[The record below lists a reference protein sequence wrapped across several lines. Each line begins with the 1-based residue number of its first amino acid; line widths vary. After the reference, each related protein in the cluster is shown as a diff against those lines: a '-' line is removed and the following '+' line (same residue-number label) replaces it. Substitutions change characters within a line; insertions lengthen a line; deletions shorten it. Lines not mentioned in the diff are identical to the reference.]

1 MSNIIKKIFKH
12 FNQYN
17 PVDKYLV
24 NEYNKHRKGG
34 GKPVLCYAPFKNMYL
49 GHHGNVIS
57 CCFNRTYFLGTYP
70 KQSLKE
76 IWTGTKAKKLRDYIK
91 HNDLSLGCT
100 DCKNLMEG
108 KNYDAI
114 KAKMY
119 DELPQNDNFPTV
131 IEFELNN
138 TCNLECI
145 MCSGDYS
152 SLIRRNREKKPP
164 IDNVYDKEFLKQLEE
179 FIPHLTETK
188 FYGGEPFI
196 IDIYYEIWDKIIT
209 INPNARI
216 SVQTNAT
223 VLNDRVK
230 NLLNKGK
237 FHLNIS
243 LDSINKETYEK
254 IRINA
259 NFEKVME
266 NIKYFHDYC
275 KKNDTFFG
283 ISTCPMRQN
292 WRELPQMMD
301 FCNNLDVPVYFHMVW
316 FPQTASLW
324 NLDSEKLKE
333 IYDYLT
339 SYDFNKNSSI
349 EIKNHTH
356 YFDFVSQVNSWY
368 SKALIR
374 EKEFEV
380 EQSMI
385 LEENKKAGELKEE
398 LFQKIDLYT
407 KSNHMFSDNEKQEKL
422 NLYYSKMESVFN
434 RFPPNFPLSR
444 AISKLI
450 NEFPVDILAAELES
464 ETEDGLYEKLKDV
477 VYTRS

>member
-1 MSNIIKKIFKH
+1 MLFKKKDITSSAKSNKILDFIAFKKTHSTSFKLCNAPYSSMR
-12 FNQYN
+12 FTISGNIQACCYN
-17 PVDKYLV
+17 RLLQLGKYPENDLIDV
-24 NEYNKHRKGG
+24 WNGE
-34 GKPVLCYAPFKNMYL
+34 
-49 GHHGNVIS
+49 
-57 CCFNRTYFLGTYP
+57 
-70 KQSLKE
+70 
-76 IWTGTKAKKLRDYIK
+76 KAKSLRDSISK
-91 HNDLSLGCT
+91 NDMGLGCAY
-100 DCKNLMEG
+100 CYEEINRG
-108 KNYDAI
+108 NYQSVGAINYDYL
-114 KAKMY
+114 KLF
-119 DELPQNDNFPTV
+119 DSNWPTMLD
-131 IEFELNN
+131 FELGNN
-138 TCNLECI
+138 CNLECI